1 MVYTDRPVETHVK
14 ERLTGAL
21 ILVALLVIL
30 VPEILPGPVA
40 DRAAT
45 DSGPDAAAEGPP
57 LRSFSLELG
66 SNGRPVESDQSALAP
81 QAVAPPQDATRSSP
95 TPIEE
100 ASATTDQGKPES
112 NARKDANDA
121 SVEAGAP
128 ANNPVAADRPVPA
141 GSWWVQLGSF
151 SQASN
156 AQRLVQTLTKAGF
169 SAQMSPMRS
178 KGKDLYRVRAGPVGD
193 RAAAEALRT
202 RLSDAGHKGTLVA
215 P

>member
-40 DRAAT
+40 NRAAREP
-45 DSGPDAAAEGPP
+45 GPETAAEGPP

-66 SNGRPVESDQSALAP
+66 ANGRPIETDQSALAP
-81 QAVAPPQDATRSSP
+81 QAVAPPQDATRSAP
-95 TPIEE
+95 TPLEE
-100 ASATTDQGKPES
+100 SGVKTDQGKPES
-112 NARKDANDA
+112 NARRDTNEA
-121 SVEAGAP
+121 SVEAVAP
-128 ANNPVAADRPVPA
+128 ATNPVAAERPVPA

-151 SQASN
+151 SQAAN
-156 AQRLVQTLTKAGF
+156 AQRLVQTLTRAGF
-169 SAQMSPMRS
+169 SAQVSPTRS
-178 KGKDLYRVRAGPVGD
+178 KGADLYRVRAGPVGD

>member
-1 MVYTDRPVETHVK
+1 METHVK

-21 ILVALLVIL
+21 ILVALLVVL

-40 DRAAT
+40 DRSAKE
-45 DSGPDAAAEGPP
+45 SGPTAAAEGPP

-66 SNGRPVESDQSALAP
+66 ANGRPVGADQSALAP
-81 QAVAPPQDATRSSP
+81 QAAAAPQAAVEPGPPVPD
-95 TPIEE
+95 E
-100 ASATTDQGKPES
+100 ARAAAGQGKPES
-112 NARKDANDA
+112 SARE
-121 SVEAGAP
+121 STVEPSAEARTT
-128 ANNPVAADRPVPA
+128 AAKSATADVPTPA

-151 SQASN
+151 SQAAN

-193 RAAAEALRT
+193 RPTAEALRA
-202 RLSDAGHKGTLVA
+202 RLADAGHKGTLVA